1 MTEGVQVSLGQGS
14 QALSLREETLLPGDG
29 LWFWSQSQGRGM
41 RDTASSSVLFA
52 LRIH

>member
-1 MTEGVQVSLGQGS
+1 MSRASLGWGS
-14 QALSLREETLLPGDG
+14 QALPLREETLLPGDG

-41 RDTASSSVLFA
+41 RDTVRSSVLFA